1 MRTYA
6 HHSHTH
12 THTRMFWQYSG
23 KSSAQSS
30 AHQCSK
36 LTRDREAECVG
47 EVREEEREEENVT
60 WPWRRGCGD
69 ERLVERRKR

>member
-1 MRTYA
+1 MHTYT
-6 HHSHTH
+6 HHSL
-12 THTRMFWQYSG
+12 THTRMFWRYSG

-36 LTRDREAECVG
+36 LTRDREAECGG

-60 WPWRRGCGD
+60 WPWRRGHRD